1 MRVIRYGF
9 FKLRRFYDRIKKHG
23 NSTSASQ
30 ARGVE
35 SAPMRILI
43 ISNAVI
49 PTVQLCLLKPLGEMI
64 AQGTCSVDFLTEQQ
78 LKEKFGKG
86 LRSAESWAWVE
97 ECWAKIRPTFVVF
110 CRYSGPHAINLLN
123 YCKASNTPSMYC
135 IDDDIL
141 NVPIELG
148 QQKFDYHNHPLR
160 LQAVRYLLDNVDL
173 VYCSNSRLKFRLS
186 ELGVSGNL
194 QTGDIFCAGEP
205 ILMAELRSVK
215 TIGYM
220 GFDHAHD
227 FEVALPGL
235 INVLRKYPA
244 LRFELFGKIPK
255 PAALDE
261 FGDRVMVLPVVP
273 DYDEFLTAL
282 AGRRWDIGI
291 CPLAHTEFNK
301 VKNVNKW
308 IEYSAVGAA
317 VIATEGMIYDECCSN
332 GCGLL
337 VNASEWEDSLSALVG
352 DPQRRFELVQMA
364 QRSLIQHYS
373 VGQLQ
378 SQIID
383 MFELS
388 KKASVRNSAFQTKL

>member
-1 MRVIRYGF
+1 MRLISYGL

-23 NSTSASQ
+23 DSTSASQ
-30 ARGVE
+30 TRGVE

-97 ECWAKIRPTFVVF
+97 ERWAKIRPTFVVF
-110 CRYSGPHAINLLN
+110 CRYSGPHAMNLLS
-123 YCKASNTPSMYC
+123 YCKANSAPSMYC

-160 LQAVRYLLDNVDL
+160 LQAVRHLLDNVDL
-173 VYCSNSRLKFRLS
+173 VYCSNSRLKSRLS

-194 QTGDIFCAGEP
+194 QAGDIFCAGEP
-205 ILMAELRSVK
+205 ILMAELRTVK

-255 PAALDE
+255 PEALDE

-317 VIATEGMIYDECCSN
+317 VIATEGMIYDDCCAED
-332 GCGLL
+332 CGVLTNETGWEQALTLL
-337 VNASEWEDSLSALVG
+337 IEN
-352 DPQRRFELVQMA
+352 PCKRFELACSA
-364 QRSLIQHYS
+364 QNSLSKNYS
-373 VGQLQ
+373 LRRLREQVM
-378 SQIID
+378 D
-383 MFELS
+383 MFS
-388 KKASVRNSAFQTKL
+388 QTIDCSQHRV